1 MHAISCAFLQVKS
14 RVFPRR
20 KPRMDQSGG
29 VGGRVFYYDYY
40 NPIGARREHNRA
52 SLCSEQPIAAAFPA
66 PKPSPSYFALSS
78 LWLGFWTQGGIEE
91 SPPEPPLPACQGSSQ
106 AGRIPPTPR
115 LPTPPPAPPT
125 GQEASAACS
134 HRRPLPFLLSRNP
147 TAFLSWIAVSLI
159 PCLLPSC
166 WRNDRLTLPRLRP
179 SRCTKR
185 RRVAGAAQGKCGE
198 GACTPP
204 HRGSCCGVGG

>member
-40 NPIGARREHNRA
+40 NPIGARREHNWA

-91 SPPEPPLPACQGSSQ
+91 SPHDPPLPACLPRIL
-106 AGRIPPTPR
+106 AGRPHPSASR

-134 HRRPLPFLLSRNP
+134 HRRPLPPL
-147 TAFLSWIAVSLI
+147 
-159 PCLLPSC
+159 
-166 WRNDRLTLPRLRP
+166 
-179 SRCTKR
+179 
-185 RRVAGAAQGKCGE
+185 
-198 GACTPP
+198 
-204 HRGSCCGVGG
+204 